1 MQLIGMQD
9 SSGHFGVIQ
18 KKLSTFWTLS
28 GHLAFDLC
36 PSDAQQSASLQVQ
49 IGDAK
54 GIQNMPAVIPGNEQQ
69 KMNDMIRR
77 VFAVAEILVNAG
89 NDEDSTPDPID
100 GARPVRVQTAPQ
112 KPGRRPLDGCEKPRV
127 PLDLL

>member
-1 MQLIGMQD
+1 
-9 SSGHFGVIQ
+9 
-18 KKLSTFWTLS
+18 
-28 GHLAFDLC
+28 LC

-69 KMNDMIRR
+69 KINDMIRR
-77 VFAVAEILVNAG
+77 VFAVAEILANAG
-89 NDEDSTPDPID
+89 SDENGANDPID

-112 KPGRRPLDGCEKPRV
+112 KPGRRPLDV
-127 PLDLL
+127 